1 MKVSFQ
7 TLASERW
14 LIPSEWKIYRRFLNS
29 LEDHVSGE
37 LLDLEQII
45 EREDDE
51 EQRNLLIELN
61 EDYYTDFLQFKAI
74 LLNSFFTA
82 SYALFEHHLTRLCQ
96 SAKRQRKTPFSVN
109 DLKGSITERA
119 KAYLTKLEIAFPSD
133 TPEWNSINGY
143 TATRNKIVHAG
154 GVVKKEWNHFDYAK
168 SSGII
173 EPSEVPPDSLE
184 PPRYIKVTRKFC
196 DDACDDFMNFL
207 LKVDE
212 AIHSDAN
219 PVESADSSGQPNNP
233 VQVEKASIWGYLRAV
248 DWTNKTARLERI
260 VGKPVP
266 LKFGDELAED
276 MRRFATEYAQIRG
289 EGVISAAD
297 DEWVSVNVT
306 SIEGDR
312 DPYKPFDMEEF
323 LAQPSKPFDF
333 KALPQLPPD
342 DDFDVDD
349 FNRIIR
355 EGRNVGLGRKE

>member
-1 MKVSFQ
+1 MKVNPWTES
-7 TLASERW
+7 W
-14 LIPSEWKIYRRFLNS
+14 LIQYEWRIYRRFLNS
-29 LEDHVSGE
+29 LEGHVSGI
-37 LLDLEQII
+37 LRDIDQML

-51 EQRNLLIELN
+51 ERREFLRERN
-61 EDYYTDFLQFKAI
+61 EDYYTDSLQFKVI

-96 SAKRQRKTPFSVN
+96 SAKRRRKTPFSVN

-119 KAYLTKLEIAFPSD
+119 KAYLTKLEIAFPID
-133 TPEWNSINGY
+133 TPEWKNINRY
-143 TATRNKIVHAG
+143 RAIRNKIVHEG
-154 GVVKKEWNHFDYAK
+154 GVVSKEWNHFDYAK
-168 SSGII
+168 SREII
-173 EPSEVPPDSLE
+173 EPSEVQPGSLE
-184 PPRYIKVTRKFC
+184 PPRYIKVTREFC
-196 DDACDDFMNFL
+196 DEACNDFMNFL
-207 LKVDE
+207 LKVYE

-219 PVESADSSGQPNNP
+219 PADSSGQSNNP
-233 VQVEKASIWGYLRAV
+233 VQVENAIIWGYLRAV

-276 MRRFATEYAQIRG
+276 VRRFATKYAQIRG
-289 EGVISAAD
+289 EGVIGPD
-297 DEWVSVNVT
+297 DEWMTVNVAT
-306 SIEGDR
+306 ITGTRNKFE
-312 DPYKPFDMEEF
+312 PFDMEEF
-323 LAQPSKPFDF
+323 LARPRKPSDS

>member
-7 TLASERW
+7 TLASEIWR
-14 LIPSEWKIYRRFLNS
+14 IRYEWKIYRRFLDS
-29 LEDHVSGE
+29 LEGHVSGVM
-37 LLDLEQII
+37 LDLNQML

-51 EQRNLLIELN
+51 EQREFLRELN
-61 EDYYTDFLQFKAI
+61 EDDYYDFQQFKAI

-82 SYALFEHHLTRLCQ
+82 SYALFERHL
-96 SAKRQRKTPFSVN
+96 RQLFQIPEGEKFYAS
-109 DLKGSITERA
+109 RA
-119 KAYLTKLEIAFPSD
+119 ALYLTKLGIAFLID
-133 TPEWNSINGY
+133 TPEWNSINRF
-143 TATRNKIVHAG
+143 TAIRNKVVHEG
-154 GVVKKEWNHFDYAK
+154 GVVEKEWSYLDYAK
-168 SSGII
+168 GKGII
-173 EPSEVPPDSLE
+173 EPPPLH
-184 PPRYIKVTRKFC
+184 IKVTRRFC
-196 DDACDDFMNFL
+196 DEACSDFVNFL
-207 LKVDE
+207 IKVHE

-219 PVESADSSGQPNNP
+219 LVETADSLGQSNNP

-248 DWTNKTARLERI
+248 DWTNKTARLERL

-266 LKFGDELAED
+266 LKFGDELADD

-289 EGVISAAD
+289 EGVIGPD
-297 DEWVSVNVT
+297 DEWMTFNVT

-323 LAQPSKPFDF
+323 LAQPRKPSDF

>member
-1 MKVSFQ
+1 MKIGP
-7 TLASERW
+7 W
-14 LIPSEWKIYRRFLNS
+14 LEILLIRQEWEIYRRFLMS
-29 LEDHVSGE
+29 LDDHISGDIH
-37 LLDLEQII
+37 DLESILLNWEQTIEQEHDEVQRETFREFHEDEYYDFQQI
-45 EREDDE
+45 
-51 EQRNLLIELN
+51 
-61 EDYYTDFLQFKAI
+61 KAI

-96 SAKRQRKTPFSVN
+96 SAKRRRKTPFSVD
-109 DLKGSITERA
+109 DLKGPLTKRA
-119 KAYLTKLEIAFPSD
+119 KVYLTKLEVSFPSN
-133 TPEWNSINGY
+133 TPEWSKINGAY
-143 TATRNKIVHAG
+143 REIRNKIVHNG
-154 GVVKKEWNHFDYAK
+154 GVVSKEWNHFADANAL
-168 SSGII
+168 GII

-196 DDACDDFMNFL
+196 CKAYNDFVNFL
-207 LKVDE
+207 LKVYE
-212 AIHSDAN
+212 AIYPNAN
-219 PVESADSSGQPNNP
+219 PVEPADSSGQSNNP

-323 LAQPSKPFDF
+323 LAQPRKPFRFEDL
-333 KALPQLPPD
+333 KPPSEP
-342 DDFDVDD
+342 FDVDE

-355 EGRNVGLGRKE
+355 EGRDV

>member
-7 TLASERW
+7 TLASEIWR
-14 LIPSEWKIYRRFLNS
+14 IRYEWKIYRRFLDS
-29 LEDHVSGE
+29 LEGHVSGVM
-37 LLDLEQII
+37 LDLNQML

-51 EQRNLLIELN
+51 EQREFLRELN
-61 EDYYTDFLQFKAI
+61 EDDYYDFQQFKAI

-82 SYALFEHHLTRLCQ
+82 SYALFERHL
-96 SAKRQRKTPFSVN
+96 RQLFQIPEGEKFYAS
-109 DLKGSITERA
+109 RA
-119 KAYLTKLEIAFPSD
+119 ALYLTKLGIAFLID
-133 TPEWNSINGY
+133 TPEWNSINRF
-143 TATRNKIVHAG
+143 TAIRNKVVHEG
-154 GVVKKEWNHFDYAK
+154 GVVEKEWSYLDYAK
-168 SSGII
+168 GKGII
-173 EPSEVPPDSLE
+173 EPPPLH
-184 PPRYIKVTRKFC
+184 IKVTRRFC
-196 DDACDDFMNFL
+196 DEACSDFVNFL
-207 LKVDE
+207 IKVHE

-219 PVESADSSGQPNNP
+219 LVEPADSSRRSSDPSRDY
-233 VQVEKASIWGYLRAV
+233 EKAIIWGYLRAV

-276 MRRFATEYAQIRG
+276 MRRFATKYAQIRG

-323 LAQPSKPFDF
+323 LAQQSKPFRFEDL
-333 KALPQLPPD
+333 KPPSEP
-342 DDFDVDD
+342 FDVDE

-355 EGRNVGLGRKE
+355 EGRDV

>member
-51 EQRNLLIELN
+51 DQRNLLIELN

-96 SAKRQRKTPFSVN
+96 SAEQRRKTPFSVD

-133 TPEWNSINGY
+133 TPEWNGINRY
-143 TATRNKIVHAG
+143 TAIRNKIVHAG
-154 GVVKKEWNHFDYAK
+154 GVVSKEWNHFDYAK
-168 SSGII
+168 SREII
-173 EPSEVPPDSLE
+173 EPSEVQPGSLE
-184 PPRYIKVTRKFC
+184 PPRYIKVTREFC
-196 DDACDDFMNFL
+196 DEACNDFMNFL
-207 LKVDE
+207 LKVYE

-219 PVESADSSGQPNNP
+219 PADSSGQSNNP
-233 VQVEKASIWGYLRAV
+233 VQVENAIIWGYLRAV

-276 MRRFATEYAQIRG
+276 MRRFATKYAQIRG

-323 LAQPSKPFDF
+323 MAQPSKPFRFEDL
-333 KALPQLPPD
+333 KPPSEP
-342 DDFDVDD
+342 FDVDE

-355 EGRNVGLGRKE
+355 EGRDV

>member
-1 MKVSFQ
+1 MKIGPWPKI
-7 TLASERW
+7 W
-14 LIPSEWKIYRRFLNS
+14 LIRQEWEIYRRFLMS
-29 LEDHVSGE
+29 LDDHISGDIH
-37 LLDLEQII
+37 DLESILLNWEQPIEQEHDEVQRETFREFHEDEYYDFQQI
-45 EREDDE
+45 
-51 EQRNLLIELN
+51 
-61 EDYYTDFLQFKAI
+61 KAI

-96 SAKRQRKTPFSVN
+96 SAERRRKTPFSVD

-133 TPEWNSINGY
+133 APEWRGINRY
-143 TATRNKIVHAG
+143 TAIRNKIVHAG
-154 GVVKKEWNHFDYAK
+154 GVVKKDWNNFDYAK
-168 SSGII
+168 ARGII

-184 PPRYIKVTRKFC
+184 PPRYIKVTREFC

-219 PVESADSSGQPNNP
+219 PADSSGQSNNP
-233 VQVEKASIWGYLRAV
+233 VQVENAIIWGYLRAV

-260 VGKPVP
+260 MGKPVP

-276 MRRFATEYAQIRG
+276 MRRFATKYAQIRG
-289 EGVISAAD
+289 EGVIGPD

-323 LAQPSKPFDF
+323 LAQPRKPFDF

>member
-1 MKVSFQ
+1 MKVNPWTES
-7 TLASERW
+7 W
-14 LIPSEWKIYRRFLNS
+14 LIQYEWRIYRRFLNS
-29 LEDHVSGE
+29 LEGHVSGI
-37 LLDLEQII
+37 LRDIDQML

-51 EQRNLLIELN
+51 ERREFLRERN
-61 EDYYTDFLQFKAI
+61 EDYYTDSLQFKVI

-96 SAKRQRKTPFSVN
+96 SAERRRKTPFSVD

-154 GVVKKEWNHFDYAK
+154 GVVSKDWNNFDYAK
-168 SSGII
+168 ARGII
-173 EPSEVPPDSLE
+173 EPNEVPSDSKE

-196 DDACDDFMNFL
+196 DDACNDFMNFL

-219 PVESADSSGQPNNP
+219 LVEPADSSGQDP
-233 VQVEKASIWGYLRAV
+233 VHVEKASVWGYLRAV

-276 MRRFATEYAQIRG
+276 MRRFATKYAQIRG

-323 LAQPSKPFDF
+323 LAQQSKPFSFEDL
-333 KALPQLPPD
+333 KPPSEP
-342 DDFDVDD
+342 FDVDD

-355 EGRNVGLGRKE
+355 EGRDV

>member
-1 MKVSFQ
+1 MKVNPWTES
-7 TLASERW
+7 W
-14 LIPSEWKIYRRFLNS
+14 LIQYEWRIYRRFLNS
-29 LEDHVSGE
+29 LEGHVSGI
-37 LLDLEQII
+37 LRDIDQML

-51 EQRNLLIELN
+51 GRREFLHERN
-61 EDYYTDFLQFKAI
+61 EDYYTDSLQFKVI

-82 SYALFEHHLTRLCQ
+82 SYALFEHHLRQLCRIPVGEEFYA
-96 SAKRQRKTPFSVN
+96 SHAAKH
-109 DLKGSITERA
+109 
-119 KAYLTKLEIAFPSD
+119 LTKLGIAFPID
-133 TPEWNSINGY
+133 TPEWKNINRY
-143 TATRNKIVHAG
+143 RAIRNKIVHEG
-154 GVVKKEWNHFDYAK
+154 GVVSKEWNHFDYAK
-168 SSGII
+168 SRGII

-184 PPRYIKVTRKFC
+184 PPRYIKVTRPFC
-196 DDACDDFMNFL
+196 DEACNDFMNFL
-207 LKVDE
+207 IQVYE

-219 PVESADSSGQPNNP
+219 PAEPADSSGQDP
-233 VQVEKASIWGYLRAV
+233 VHVEKASIWGYLRAV

-289 EGVISAAD
+289 EGVIGPD

-323 LAQPSKPFDF
+323 LAQPRKPSDF

>member
-1 MKVSFQ
+1 MKVNPWTES
-7 TLASERW
+7 W
-14 LIPSEWKIYRRFLNS
+14 LIQYEWRIYRRFLNS
-29 LEDHVSGE
+29 LEGHVSGI
-37 LLDLEQII
+37 LRDIDQML

-51 EQRNLLIELN
+51 ERREFLRERN
-61 EDYYTDFLQFKAI
+61 EDYYTDSLQFKVI

-96 SAKRQRKTPFSVN
+96 SAKRRRKTPFSVN

-133 TPEWNSINGY
+133 TPEWNGINRY
-143 TATRNKIVHAG
+143 TAIRNKIVHAG
-154 GVVKKEWNHFDYAK
+154 GVVSKEWNNFDYAK
-168 SSGII
+168 ARGII

-212 AIHSDAN
+212 AIHSDTN
-219 PVESADSSGQPNNP
+219 PVEPADSSRRSSDPSRDY
-233 VQVEKASIWGYLRAV
+233 EKASIWGYLMAV

-276 MRRFATEYAQIRG
+276 MRRFATKYAQIRG
-289 EGVISAAD
+289 EGVIGPD
-297 DEWVSVNVT
+297 DEWMTVNVAAIT
-306 SIEGDR
+306 GTRNKFE
-312 DPYKPFDMEEF
+312 PFDMEEF
-323 LAQPSKPFDF
+323 LARPRKPSDF

-355 EGRNVGLGRKE
+355 EGRNVGRKA

>member
-1 MKVSFQ
+1 MKVNPWTES
-7 TLASERW
+7 W
-14 LIPSEWKIYRRFLNS
+14 LIQYEWRIYRRFLNS
-29 LEDHVSGE
+29 LEGHVSGI
-37 LLDLEQII
+37 LRDIDQMLD
-45 EREDDE
+45 REDDE
-51 EQRNLLIELN
+51 ARREFLRERN
-61 EDYYTDFLQFKAI
+61 EDYYTDFYQFKTI

-96 SAKRQRKTPFSVN
+96 SAERRRKTPFSVD

-133 TPEWNSINGY
+133 TLEWNSINGY

-154 GVVKKEWNHFDYAK
+154 GVVSKEWNNFDYAK
-168 SSGII
+168 ARGII

-184 PPRYIKVTRKFC
+184 PPRYIKVTRPFC
-196 DDACDDFMNFL
+196 DEACDDFMNFL
-207 LKVDE
+207 LKVYE
-212 AIHSDAN
+212 ALHSDAN
-219 PVESADSSGQPNNP
+219 PAEPADSLGQSNNP

-276 MRRFATEYAQIRG
+276 MRRFATKYAQIRG
-289 EGVISAAD
+289 EGVISADD

>member
-7 TLASERW
+7 TLASEIWR
-14 LIPSEWKIYRRFLNS
+14 IRYEWKIYRRFLDS
-29 LEDHVSGE
+29 LDGHVSGE

-45 EREDDE
+45 EREDDDE
-51 EQRNLLIELN
+51 RREFLRELN
-61 EDYYTDFLQFKAI
+61 EDYYTDSMQFKVI
-74 LLNSFFTA
+74 LLNSFFTT

-96 SAKRQRKTPFSVN
+96 SAKRRRKTPFSVD

-119 KAYLTKLEIAFPSD
+119 KAYLTKLEIAFPSG
-133 TPEWNSINGY
+133 TPEWNSINRY
-143 TATRNKIVHAG
+143 TAIRNKIVHAR
-154 GVVKKEWNHFDYAK
+154 GVVNKEWNDFDYAK
-168 SSGII
+168 ARGII
-173 EPSEVPPDSLE
+173 EPSEVPPDSRE
-184 PPRYIKVTRKFC
+184 PPRYIKVTRPFC
-196 DDACDDFMNFL
+196 DEACNDFVNFL
-207 LKVDE
+207 LKVYE

-219 PVESADSSGQPNNP
+219 PVEPADSSGQSNNP
-233 VQVEKASIWGYLRAV
+233 VQVEKASIWGYLSAV
-248 DWTNKTARLERI
+248 DWTNKTARLERL

-276 MRRFATEYAQIRG
+276 MRRFATKYAQIRG
-289 EGVISAAD
+289 AGVISAD

-323 LAQPSKPFDF
+323 LAQPRKPSDF

-355 EGRNVGLGRKE
+355 EGRNVGRKA

>member
-7 TLASERW
+7 TLASERR

-37 LLDLEQII
+37 LLDLERII
-45 EREDDE
+45 EQEDDE

-74 LLNSFFTA
+74 FLNSFFTA

-96 SAKRQRKTPFSVN
+96 SAERRRKTPFSVD

-154 GVVKKEWNHFDYAK
+154 GVVSKEWNNFDYAK
-168 SSGII
+168 ARGII

-184 PPRYIKVTRKFC
+184 PPRYIKVTREFC

-207 LKVDE
+207 LRVYE
-212 AIHSDAN
+212 AIHSNAN
-219 PVESADSSGQPNNP
+219 PAEPADSSGQDP
-233 VQVEKASIWGYLRAV
+233 VHVEKASIWGYLRAV
-248 DWTNKTARLERI
+248 DWTNKTARLERL

-276 MRRFATEYAQIRG
+276 MRRFATKYAQIRG

-323 LAQPSKPFDF
+323 LAQPRKPFRFEDL
-333 KALPQLPPD
+333 KPPSEP
-342 DDFDVDD
+342 FDVDE
-349 FNRIIR
+349 FNRMIR
-355 EGRNVGLGRKE
+355 EGRDV